1 MGKIAL
7 GILTSVLIVAA
18 SACLGVFLIEKVR
31 REMELRTPTLA
42 GGLCTSSPP
51 TCDIRA
57 HSETR

>member
-31 REMELRTPTLA
+31 REMELRAPTIA
-42 GGLCTSSPP
+42 RGLCTSSQP
-51 TCDIRA
+51 TCDIQA
-57 HSETR
+57 HLPPR

>member
-31 REMELRTPTLA
+31 REMEFRAPTIA
-42 GGLCTSSPP
+42 GSVPHRPHL
-51 TCDIRA
+51 
-57 HSETR
+57 